1 MTTKL
6 YEAHGGPLNDLVVST
21 QRAEKLKK
29 QSIHWPSITL
39 NSQQI
44 SELTLLMNGG
54 FSPLKGFMNQRA
66 YRSVADTMRL
76 PDGTLWPLPICLS
89 VNEEI
94 AKKLKTTE
102 KLALLDPEGFMLAV
116 LTVDDIWPLDT
127 EYEAAKVFETNDT
140 THPGVTALYQRDK
153 KYYVG
158 GTIEGIQHPI
168 SFAFRRQR
176 HTPNELRQVFQKLG
190 WRRIVGFHTHNPLH
204 RLQYDATLQAME
216 KAKASLL
223 LHPVVEQVR
232 PGEIDAYTRVRSY
245 LRLIQKYPPHMMML
259 SLLPMSRYLAGP
271 KEALLHA
278 IVRKNFGCTHFA
290 VGWRHADPGGNG
302 ASSDYFYAPGEASD
316 LAASHENELG
326 IGIVPLDELVYS
338 KTNDN
343 FVSAKAIHED
353 QEIALCDDQ
362 AFHQRFRE
370 GKPIPKW
377 YTFPE
382 VAEEMRKAYPER
394 HKQGV
399 TIFCTG
405 LSGAGKSTIAKVLY
419 ARFLE
424 MGGRPV
430 TLLDGDIVR
439 LNLSSELGFSKKH
452 RDLNVRRI
460 GFVAGEITKN
470 RGIAI
475 CAPIAPY
482 TATRQAIRG
491 QIEQYGG
498 FIEVHV
504 NTPIEVCEAR
514 DRKGLYAKA
523 RAGKIKDFTGV
534 DDPYEAPERPEI
546 MLDTTDLT
554 PDEAVQD
561 VMLYLER
568 AGYIK

>member
-1 MTTKL
+1 MNSSS
-6 YEAHGGPLNDLVVST
+6 YDAHGGSLVDLIVSAD
-21 QRAEKLKK
+21 RAEELK
-29 QSIHWPSITL
+29 HNALNWPSITL
-39 NSQQI
+39 NSRQL

-54 FSPLKGFMNQRA
+54 FSPLTGFMNKA
-66 YRSVADTMRL
+66 DYLSVLETMHL
-76 PDGTLWPLPICLS
+76 VDGTLWPIPVCLGVS
-89 VNEEI
+89 EEI
-94 AKKLKTTE
+94 AEKLKTTE
-102 KLALLDPEGFMLAV
+102 KLALLDQEGFMLAV
-116 LTVDDIWPLDT
+116 LNVTDIWPVDP
-127 EYEAAKVFETNDT
+127 EREAASVFGTSDN
-140 THPGVTALYQRDK
+140 THPGVSTLYQREQ

-158 GTIEGIQHPI
+158 GIIEGIQHPI

-176 HTPNELRQVFQKLG
+176 HTPKELRRVFGKLG

-204 RLQYDATLQAME
+204 CLQYEATLQAME
-216 KAKASLL
+216 SAKASLL

-232 PGEIDAYTRVRSY
+232 PGEIDAYTRVRCY
-245 LRLIQKYPPHMMML
+245 LRLTQKYPPHMMML

-271 KEALLHA
+271 RETLLHA
-278 IVRKNFGCTHFA
+278 IVRKNYGCTHFA

-302 ASSDYFYAPGEASD
+302 SSSDYFYGPGEAVD
-316 LAASHENELG
+316 LALSLEKELG
-326 IGIVPLDELVYS
+326 IGIIPLDELVYS
-338 KTNDN
+338 KSDDS
-343 FVSAKAIHED
+343 FIPAKETDGEQRINR
-353 QEIALCDDQ
+353 CDDK

-370 GKPIPKW
+370 GKPVPKW
-377 YTFPE
+377 FTFPE

-394 HKQGV
+394 HKQGL

-439 LNLSSELGFSKKH
+439 LNLSSELGFSKTH

-482 TATRQAIRG
+482 AATRQSIRE

-498 FIEVHV
+498 FIEVHI

-523 RAGKIKDFTGV
+523 RAGEIKGFTGV
-534 DDPYEAPERPEI
+534 DDPYEVPEKPEI
-546 MLDTTDLT
+546 LLDTTDVT

>member
-1 MTTKL
+1 MAAKP
-6 YEAHGGPLNDLVVST
+6 YEAYGGPLNDLVVSPG
-21 QRAEKLKK
+21 RAETLKK
-29 QSIHWPSITL
+29 KSIHWPGVTL
-39 NSQQI
+39 HPRQI

-54 FSPLKGFMNQRA
+54 FSPLTGFMEQA
-66 YRSVADTMRL
+66 DYQSVLDNMRL
-76 PDGTLWPLPICLS
+76 ADGTLWPIPICLG
-89 VNEEI
+89 I
-94 AKKLKTTE
+94 KAKTAEKLNASE
-102 KLALLDPEGFMLAV
+102 KLALLDPEGFILAV
-116 LTVDDIWPLDT
+116 LHVTDIWPVDK
-127 EYEAAKVFETNDT
+127 EREAARLFGT
-140 THPGVTALYQRDK
+140 TDIIHPGVAKWHHRGK
-153 KYYVG
+153 EYYAG
-158 GTIEGIQHPI
+158 GMIEGIQHPI
-168 SFAFRRQR
+168 GFAFRRQR
-176 HTPNELRQVFQKLG
+176 HTPKELRRVFSKLG

-204 RLQYDATLQAME
+204 RLQYEATLQAME
-216 KAKASLL
+216 KARASLL

-232 PGEIDAYTRVRSY
+232 PGEIDAYTRVRCY
-245 LRLIQKYPPHMMML
+245 LRLTRKYPPHTMML

-271 KEALLHA
+271 REALLHA
-278 IVRKNFGCTHFA
+278 IVRRNFGCTHFA
-290 VGWRHADPGGNG
+290 VGRRHADPGGNG
-302 ASSDYFYAPGEASD
+302 CSNDYFYEPGEAVE
-316 LAASHENELG
+316 LALAHETDLG

-338 KTNDN
+338 RSDDT
-343 FVSAKAIHED
+343 F
-353 QEIALCDDQ
+353 IAVKEKDEGQRITRCDDR

-370 GKPIPKW
+370 GKPVPKW
-377 YTFPE
+377 FTFPD
-382 VAEEMRKAYPER
+382 VVEEMRKACPER
-394 HKQGV
+394 HKQGI

-405 LSGAGKSTIAKVLY
+405 LSGAGKSTIAKVLH

-439 LNLSSELGFSKKH
+439 RNLSSELGFSKAH

-482 TATRQAIRG
+482 AATRRAIRE

-523 RAGKIKDFTGV
+523 RAGKIKGFTGV
-534 DDPYEAPERPEI
+534 DDPYESPEMPEI
-546 MLDTTDLT
+546 MIDTTDLT

-561 VMLYLER
+561 IMLYLER